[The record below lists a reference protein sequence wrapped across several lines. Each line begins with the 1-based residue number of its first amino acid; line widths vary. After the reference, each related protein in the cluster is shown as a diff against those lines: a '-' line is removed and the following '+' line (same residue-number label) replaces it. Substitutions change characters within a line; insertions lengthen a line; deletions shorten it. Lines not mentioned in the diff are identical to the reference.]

1 MKYKVLIYYSNL
13 ALSSEDN
20 DFVSNFLEQGSKI
33 IEEEINQSSHER
45 YELSVDYL
53 HVDKGEEGLQ
63 QLFKKMDT
71 RVF

>member
-33 IEEEINQSSHER
+33 IEEEINQSSQKR

-53 HVDKGEEGLQ
+53 HGQRRGRSAAVVQKNGYL
-63 QLFKKMDT
+63 
-71 RVF
+71 